1 MKLRMRALAVVAT
14 AVSIAGLTAM
24 SATAASASVSPTAQ
38 LVFDDYT
45 SNAEVYSIQII
56 GTNQNGVKEYACWTT
71 PLTVNLI
78 PNWWWSGDTVV
89 WPYTSSNCS
98 TGRLGTAHLNLTDS
112 PTDPPYHCLED
123 IPPFSDWNPGSN
135 WQNCRIQNQTPWN
148 GWATGSLVWSHT

>member
-1 MKLRMRALAVVAT
+1 MKLRMRAMAVVAT
-14 AVSIAGLTAM
+14 VVSIAGFTAM

-38 LVFDDYT
+38 LVFDDYLAKV
-45 SNAEVYSIQII
+45 NSIQII

-98 TGRLGTAHLNLTDS
+98 EGTQLGSSPLTLTDS
-112 PTDPPYHCLED
+112 LTDPPYHCLED
-123 IPPFSDWNPGSN
+123 VSPFSDWNPGSN
-135 WQNCRIQNQTPWN
+135 WQNCQIPSKTPFY
-148 GWATGSLVWSHT
+148 GDATGSLVWSHT